1 MAKEVKDTKEP
12 TGITKADLERVIAEA
27 IRQKQTASEYAGLH
41 AKVVANAVEQYGIEK
56 TAFTF
61 SRRLREMEEGRQ
73 ATVIRSCI
81 DYWHK
86 LGFFDQTDAFSDT
99 TSGSRSTPAP
109 TRRSTTSGTRSKPS
123 ARSGATGST
132 PRSGQACAWSQRGRP
147 ASSAAAR

>member
-41 AKVVANAVEQYGIEK
+41 GKVVANAVEQYGIEK

-86 LGFFDQTDAFSDT
+86 LGFFDQTDAFSDVAELLRT
-99 TSGSRSTPAP
+99 VLADLEAGKGK
-109 TRRSTTSGTRSKPS
+109 TRKQDGDIRL
-123 ARSGATGST
+123 AFA
-132 PRSGQACAWSQRGRP
+132 Q
-147 ASSAAAR
+147 